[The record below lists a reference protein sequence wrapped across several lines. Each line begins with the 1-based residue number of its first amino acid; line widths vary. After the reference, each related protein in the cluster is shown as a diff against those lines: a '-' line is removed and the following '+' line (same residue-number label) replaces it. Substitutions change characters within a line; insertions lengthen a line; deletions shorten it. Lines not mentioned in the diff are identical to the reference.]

1 METKLW
7 DLEGLV
13 SSLTQQNSSHLKDR
27 ELRVLVLFL
36 LIILEM
42 RFSEALGC
50 AAWGCFLRK
59 LRVWEKIRSKFVKLW
74 EMKKLTWERLISLCV
89 AIYLLYF
96 PNNLK
101 KHKRPNIGS
110 YVKLQKSF
118 SN

>member
-42 RFSEALGC
+42 RFSAALEY

-74 EMKKLTWERLISLCV
+74 KMKKLTWERLVSLCV